1 MRWSI
6 NCPDCGMMYVVG
18 RKCGC
23 QPPTPWS
30 VPPPRPSGRR
40 PKGSIKDVV
49 IRAYEK
55 KMTVPEV
62 ASLTGINP
70 HTLYNTATRLGIK
83 LVRVYK

>member
-1 MRWSI
+1 MTLTMA
-6 NCPDCGMMYVVG
+6 CPDCGATYVVG
-18 RKCGC
+18 RKCRC
-23 QPPTPWS
+23 QPPAWS

-49 IRAYEK
+49 IRAFDK

-62 ASLTGINP
+62 AKLTGINP

-83 LVRVYK
+83 LPRVYP